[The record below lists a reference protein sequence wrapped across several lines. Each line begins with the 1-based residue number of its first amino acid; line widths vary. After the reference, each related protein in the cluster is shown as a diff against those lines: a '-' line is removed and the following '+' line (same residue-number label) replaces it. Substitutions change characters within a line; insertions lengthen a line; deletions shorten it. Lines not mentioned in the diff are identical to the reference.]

1 MKATLSDA
9 LIKRHRAAGQRVEI
23 WDGIVPNFYVQ
34 IRESGQA
41 SFYIR
46 YLSPVSGKKRA
57 LKLGDTVVW
66 STEKARR
73 FAREKLALVDQGLDP
88 AEERAEHRGGLTLAE
103 AVEQY
108 YLPHVKATK
117 SSWMTDEVL
126 LRCHILPALGER
138 KLSSITM
145 EDVAAL
151 LAAMRH
157 GGKALGPRGRSKA
170 RHSHGRD
177 YANGTCN
184 RVKVLIR
191 YLYNLAIDTWKL
203 AGVKTNPAK
212 DIPDWPASHRQVF
225 LSPQEIERLLAAGR
239 DVQGMHNPHT
249 LPIVM
254 LLTLTGVRKS
264 NAVHAEWAEF
274 DRERGLWHL
283 PAHKTKQRKAQT
295 IHLAHEVLQLLAH
308 LPSASTGER
317 YLFANP
323 KTGQPYRA
331 IYCSW
336 DSMRKRA
343 GLAHL
348 RMHDLRHTF
357 ASLLI
362 NGGASLFLVQNALG
376 HASPQTTMRY
386 AHLAESTQR
395 QAVQAAAALIAC
407 DRFVVPAPEAGTA
420 SASAGVLSKR
430 ASSRAAPARAAPP
443 PRAAPTA

>member
-1 MKATLSDA
+1 VGGLSVLFDKHGDSTLPSPFDIAPLSWSPCVKATLSDA

-73 FAREKLALVDQGLDP
+73 FAREKLVLVDQGRDP

-108 YLPHVKATK
+108 YLPHIKATK

-138 KLSSITM
+138 KLNSITI
-145 EDVAAL
+145 DDIVRL
-151 LAAMRH
+151 LVTMRD
-157 GGKALGPRGRSKA
+157 GGKGRGPRGRSKI
-170 RHSHGRD
+170 RNIQGSG
-177 YANGTCN
+177 YANATCN

-212 DIPDWPASHRQVF
+212 DIPDWPVNHRQVF

-254 LLTLTGVRKS
+254 LLTLTGVR
-264 NAVHAEWAEF
+264 
-274 DRERGLWHL
+274 
-283 PAHKTKQRKAQT
+283 QCQ
-295 IHLAHEVLQLLAH
+295 
-308 LPSASTGER
+308 
-317 YLFANP
+317 
-323 KTGQPYRA
+323 
-331 IYCSW
+331 C
-336 DSMRKRA
+336 
-343 GLAHL
+343 
-348 RMHDLRHTF
+348 
-357 ASLLI
+357 
-362 NGGASLFLVQNALG
+362 GA
-376 HASPQTTMRY
+376 R
-386 AHLAESTQR
+386 
-395 QAVQAAAALIAC
+395 
-407 DRFVVPAPEAGTA
+407 
-420 SASAGVLSKR
+420 
-430 ASSRAAPARAAPP
+430 
-443 PRAAPTA
+443 